1 MKVQVEA
8 VSFKADQKLLDFIEG
23 KLSKLDTFFDRIIE
37 VNVSLKLENS
47 GQVKDKIMELRVSV
61 PGDVLV
67 VKEVSKTFEGATD
80 AAVDSMKRQLKRYKE
95 LRAQA

>member
-8 VSFKADQKLLDFIEG
+8 VSFKADQKLMDFIES

-37 VNVSLKLENS
+37 VNVALKLENS
-47 GQVKDKIMELRVSV
+47 GQVKDKIMELRVAV

-67 VKEVSKTFEGATD
+67 VKEVSKTFEESTD
-80 AAVDSMKRQLKRYKE
+80 QAVDSMKRQLKRYKE
-95 LRAQA
+95 MRSHA